1 MGTSSNRSHQ
11 LIETDILVVGSEG
24 AGARAAIE
32 ARLNDLDATI
42 ATKGKIAQSG
52 ATMTAGADMTLDGKS
67 AHDYCGLSGDLR
79 DSPEKYFEDI
89 VTDGL
94 YINNQ
99 EIVQAYVDGCPII
112 TKEMIDWGMKVFA
125 YESVHSEIYA
135 RGLLTTGKHIVNT
148 LRRKVKSMGVKVI
161 EDTAIT
167 DLLITDGQ
175 IAGAIGVNMLTGE
188 IIVVKARAVIL
199 ATGGWQMAYS
209 LTDATYELTGD
220 GHAAAYRS
228 GAEMVDMEMVEFA
241 PATVLWPPMYEGNV
255 APEVFFL
262 MTGLGQL
269 LNNRGERFMVNYD
282 PRLMEDSTKEI
293 ISRAIAKE
301 VAEGRGSPLGGIYF
315 SWKHIPTNIIDDRLK
330 QGAGAGIFGPGGKW
344 TEKGFPGL
352 AKFLKKG
359 YAIEGG
365 WSSHFMIGGI
375 KVNGNAETTIPGLY
389 AAGECS
395 GGLWGAARVAAATS
409 QVIVQGR
416 KAAQSAVKYI
426 KENPSVGIDTRELD
440 GHKAKLLAP
449 LERNK
454 GTEPIAL
461 RKEIQKLTDKGAGPI
476 RNEKVMTQALERIVE
491 IKKAAIPNLYVSS
504 TKTRKCNM
512 EWIECLQVENMIQCA
527 ELCINSALTRKESR
541 GAHYREDS
549 NELNNDKWVKNIV
562 LKNKN
567 GEVVT
572 EIRPIVK
579 TTVEPPKGKMSY
591 DETVAIA
598 TKSLEK

>member
-1 MGTSSNRSHQ
+1 M
-11 LIETDILVVGSEG
+11 LETDILIVGSEG

-32 ARLNDLDATI
+32 VRANGLDAII
-42 ATKGKIAQSG
+42 ATKGRIAQSG

-67 AHDYCGLSGDLR
+67 AYELCGLPGDLR

-99 EIVQAYVDGCPII
+99 EIVQSYVDGCPII
-112 TKEMIDWGMKVFA
+112 VKDMIDWGMKVLA
-125 YESVHSEIYA
+125 YERVHSESYA
-135 RGLLTTGKHIVNT
+135 RAVITTGRHIVNT
-148 LRRKVKSMGVKVI
+148 FRRRSKQVGVNLL
-161 EDTAIT
+161 EDTMIT
-167 DLLITDGQ
+167 DLLVNDGQ
-175 IAGAIGVNMLTGE
+175 IAGAIGINMLTGE

-220 GHAAAYRS
+220 GHAAAYRI
-228 GAEMVDMEMVEFA
+228 GAEIVDMEMVEFA
-241 PATVLWPPMYEGNV
+241 PATVLWPPMYRGNV
-255 APEVFFL
+255 APMVFFIV
-262 MTGLGQL
+262 TGIGQL
-269 LNNRGERFMVNYD
+269 LNNRGERFMEKYD
-282 PRLMEDSTKEI
+282 PRLMEGSTKEI
-293 ISRAIAKE
+293 ISRAIATE
-301 VAEGRGSPLGGIYF
+301 MAEERGSPLGGVYL
-315 SWKHIPTNIIDDRLK
+315 SWRHIPTNIIDDRLK
-330 QGAGAGIFGPGGKW
+330 KSAGGGIFGPGGKW
-344 TEKGFPGL
+344 TERGFPDM
-352 AKFLKKG
+352 AKLLKKG

-375 KVNGNAETTIPGLY
+375 RVNGNAETRIPGLY

-395 GGLWGAARVAAATS
+395 GGLWGAARVAAAIS

-416 KAAQSAVKYI
+416 KAAQSAIKYI

-512 EWIECLQVENMIQCA
+512 EWIECMQVENMCQCA
-527 ELCINSALTRKESR
+527 ELCITSALTRKESR
-541 GAHYREDS
+541 GAHYRDDFV
-549 NELNNDKWVKNIV
+549 ELNNDDWVKNIV
-562 LKNKN
+562 LKNKD
-567 GEVVT
+567 GDIVT
-572 EIRPIVK
+572 EIKPLVK
-579 TTVEPPKGKMSY
+579 TKIEPPKGKMSY
-591 DETVAIA
+591 KEAVAIA